1 MKYIKTYENKFSQYW
16 SDMKNMWKEKSKT
29 IPIETYFNDYEIK
42 KLKEL
47 DFQIKDEGVFQNQPT
62 AEYIS
67 PSSNLKIT
75 IKKQMEEFYVG
86 YAEPFFS
93 ILKNDINI
101 TPTGKNTFDIILN
114 LAKHIIPEIDN
125 YSKQYNL

>member
-1 MKYIKTYENKFSQYW
+1 
-16 SDMKNMWKEKSKT
+16 
-29 IPIETYFNDYEIK
+29 
-42 KLKEL
+42 
-47 DFQIKDEGVFQNQPT
+47 
-62 AEYIS
+62 
-67 PSSNLKIT
+67 
-75 IKKQMEEFYVG
+75 MEEFYVG